1 MMSVVFCFVLFLSA
15 SFQGS
20 FPCMQRRDVYRE
32 LMSSSEHQN
41 ETQHRVV

>member
-20 FPCMQRRDVYRE
+20 FPLHARSIPRSDEQ
-32 LMSSSEHQN
+32 Q
-41 ETQHRVV
+41 